1 MKVYVVDTHA
11 LIWFLEKNP
20 KLGERARAVLRDPGI
35 RIIIPTIV
43 LAEIKYLAQK
53 GRIGQTLEDVIR
65 AISLDPRCLIY
76 PIDLSVVHKAPLGLK
91 IHDALIVGTALV
103 QREVVSGVLTCDE
116 SIVNSGLV
124 PTVWD

>member
-1 MKVYVVDTHA
+1 MKVYVADTHA

-20 KLGERARAVLRDPGI
+20 KLGRKARAIMRDPSV

-53 GRIGQTLEDVIR
+53 GRIRQSLEDVIR

-76 PIDLSVVHKAPLGLK
+76 PIDLSVVHKAPLGLN

-103 QREVVSGVLTCDE
+103 QREVVEGVLTCDE
-116 SIVNSGLV
+116 NIVKTGLV
-124 PTVWD
+124 PTVWN